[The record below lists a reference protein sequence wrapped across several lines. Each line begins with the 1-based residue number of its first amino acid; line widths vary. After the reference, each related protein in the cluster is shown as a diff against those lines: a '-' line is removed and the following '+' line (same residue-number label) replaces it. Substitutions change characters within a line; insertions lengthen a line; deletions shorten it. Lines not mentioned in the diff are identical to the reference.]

1 VSAAASIAA
10 GLPRADGSRPN
21 APVSGKRPLP
31 GLGLG
36 VIAPPPGYD
45 PNDPSGNRA
54 RAQRAAEEAKAE
66 RERARAPRQE
76 AGQRVWRDERAPGAA
91 GAAPGRGRGGPAA
104 RGPGRPAGGGRK
116 GRKGR
121 QRFDMYD
128 GFGAAMRRRRGK
140 KSAGPKKASPQA
152 KAIKRR
158 VEMDEVITVAQ
169 LAHGMSVKAGQVIKT
184 LMGMGQMATANQP
197 LDFETASL
205 VAEEFEFEVIN
216 AAFQEDA
223 HMIEVVQTDE
233 DLEERPPVVTIMG
246 HVDHGKTTLLDT
258 IRKANVAS
266 GEAGGITQHVS
277 AYQVTRNGETISFID
292 TPGHAAFTA
301 MRARGAQVTDIVV
314 LVVAADDGIMPQT
327 VEVINHAKAADVE
340 IIVALNKCD
349 RPEANPAKVKQQLL
363 EYELI
368 PEEYGGDTLMVEVSA
383 LKGDGI
389 DDLLDAILLVSEVA
403 EYQANPTRHAE
414 GTVIEARLER
424 GRGPVATVLVQD
436 GTLKRGDRIVVGEVW
451 GRIRAMTDSNGKK
464 LKEAGPSTPVEIMG
478 LNDVPSAG
486 DNMVVVKDDKAAKTL
501 AEHRAEQARQKGFA
515 SHQKVTL
522 EDLMARG
529 AAGEILSLNLIIK
542 ADVNGSLEA
551 LQGSFA
557 KVDVEGTEVKVLH
570 AAVGAVS
577 ESDVTLAHTNNGII
591 IGFNVRPDAKA
602 RRSADEYGVQ
612 VRTYKVIYEAIED
625 VEKAL
630 KGLLGPTIE
639 EVVQGTAEI
648 RQTFGVPKVGTVA
661 GCMVTEGSI
670 ARSHQIRLLRDGTIV
685 WEGRL
690 GSLRRF
696 KDDVREVQN
705 GYECGMNLD
714 GFNDIKVGDILEAYT
729 KEEVAA
735 D

>member
-1 VSAAASIAA
+1 
-10 GLPRADGSRPN
+10 
-21 APVSGKRPLP
+21 
-31 GLGLG
+31 
-36 VIAPPPGYD
+36 
-45 PNDPSGNRA
+45 
-54 RAQRAAEEAKAE
+54 
-66 RERARAPRQE
+66 
-76 AGQRVWRDERAPGAA
+76 
-91 GAAPGRGRGGPAA
+91 
-104 RGPGRPAGGGRK
+104 
-116 GRKGR
+116 
-121 QRFDMYD
+121 MYD
-128 GFGAAMRRRRGK
+128 GFGASMRRRRGK
-140 KSAGPKKASPQA
+140 KSSGPKKASPQA

-158 VEMDEVITVAQ
+158 VEMDEVITVSQ
-169 LAHGMSVKAGQVIKT
+169 LAHGMAVKSGQVIKA

-216 AAFQEDA
+216 ASFQEDA

-258 IRKANVAS
+258 IRKANVAA

-277 AYQVTRNGETISFID
+277 AYQVERNGQMVSFID

-301 MRARGAQVTDIVV
+301 MRARGAEVTDIVV
-314 LVVAADDGIMPQT
+314 LVVAADDGVMPQT

-349 RPEANPAKVKQQLL
+349 RPESNPAKVKQQLL
-363 EYELI
+363 EYELV
-368 PEEYGGDTLMVEVSA
+368 PEEYGGETLMVEVSA

-389 DDLLDAILLVSEVA
+389 DDLLDAILLVSEMA

-451 GRIRAMTDSNGKK
+451 GRIRGMTDANGKK

-478 LNDVPSAG
+478 LNEVPSAG

-501 AEHRAEQARQKGFA
+501 AEHRAEQTRQKAFA
-515 SHQKVTL
+515 SRQKVTL

-557 KVDVEGTEVKVLH
+557 KVDVEGTDVKVLH

-577 ESDVTLAHTNNGII
+577 ESDVTLAHTNNAVI

-602 RRSADEYGVQ
+602 RRAADEYGVQ

-625 VEKAL
+625 VEKAM